1 MGFLFKSA
9 IGLGC
14 VYFAMFSQALRSSD
28 LTPTA
33 NLCAAAVKA
42 DIGGEPGLRAK
53 FAAAGCAVALET
65 ETKRLAPPAPAARPA
80 PSPPP
85 PASQAPAKRL
95 SGTLTADDLR
105 DPWFGPGRAA
115 RKASGRG

>member
-14 VYFAMFSQALRSSD
+14 VYFAMFGQALRASD
-28 LTPTA
+28 PAPAA

-42 DIGGEPGLRAK
+42 DLSAQPGLRAK

-65 ETKRLAPPAPAARPA
+65 ETRRLAPPMAMARLA
-80 PSPPP
+80 PSPS
-85 PASQAPAKRL
+85 PAPQAPAKRL

-105 DPWFGPGRAA
+105 DPWFGPGRMA
-115 RKASGRG
+115 RKANGRG